1 MPLVFDVTDRQD
13 RRRDYTYSQHSF
25 HTTFIWVTF
34 FLSSSS
40 KSSGSEHTPYAHIL
54 HGYGLHL
61 ALANPSS
68 QRFFKAAKAEMTW
81 SNRQCT
87 KCCDNHPVLIFAVV
101 IQTMLEQEQ

>member
-1 MPLVFDVTDRQD
+1 MWQTDRIEEGI
-13 RRRDYTYSQHSF
+13 THYSQHSF